1 MASRI
6 QEPISTNPQT
16 NDWQA
21 LLNKLTKTTGSFF
34 LVQLSNLDNDDE
46 PFVLA
51 GSRFEL
57 NGSFMEV
64 ITDEPILGFDDIP
77 DGSVAYVYAVP
88 NSANPSEAAYCDF
101 HYDVTPPVF
110 DVARGGLFNGA
121 NRVIAWLRKNGA
133 LYRQKTMAA
142 PQWMVNTR
150 RTNPLHYDM
159 NGTLYFELPV
169 FSSTPT
175 DAVIGDMWIQI

>member
-1 MASRI
+1 MANRI
-6 QEPISTNPQT
+6 PEPVSTNPQT

-64 ITDEPILGFDDIP
+64 ITDEPIRSFDDIP

-88 NSANPSEAAYCDF
+88 NSANPGEAAYCDF
-101 HYDVTPPVF
+101 HYNVTPPVF
-110 DVARGGLFNGA
+110 DVARGGLFNGPKRA
-121 NRVIAWLRKNGA
+121 IAWLRKDGT
-133 LYRQKTMAA
+133 LYKDKTMAA
-142 PQWMVNTR
+142 PQWIIDTR
-150 RTNPLHYDM
+150 PTNAIKYKDGQLSLSLSVAD
-159 NGTLYFELPV
+159 
-169 FSSTPT
+169 SSLAE
-175 DAVIGDMWIQI
+175 DGDMWLEE